1 MIMDFS
7 HRIRFGDE
15 NPVSAGIRVQTPA
28 LSLHASAYRQV
39 AHFFKGRVKG
49 FRRIEQRGMLPLV

>member
-7 HRIRFGDE
+7 HRIRFDDE
-15 NPVSAGIRVQTPA
+15 NPVSGGIKAQTPCTV
-28 LSLHASAYRQV
+28 HASAYRQV

-49 FRRIEQRGMLPLV
+49 FRRIEQRGTLPLV